1 MFNNSKFESQK
12 ELIRKSNRYLNRSQK
27 PLTEKI
33 TNETFT
39 NVYIPKNTETIIP
52 PGQRYMNNF
61 PQNSLRPYHT
71 QSNMIKVNKI
81 NRSRNYSNKNDD
93 LYEKENISRNNQNE
107 FNIIRNKTQYKNKRT
122 SSNYINK
129 TLNKEDILRT
139 TNDSRTR
146 KIYSMASDI
155 FNLDNCSTNL
165 VNDSSFFNN
174 SINDSVN
181 NICNSV
187 DNIHLGNEENHAN
200 KNIKYFNIEDNDDN
214 SDNNSNSNCNCDSN
228 LNIGKKNYPRR
239 SKKFGLNL
247 NSSKGL
253 LEKGNGEFS
262 IKKARSI
269 YLNRLK
275 SIRNDVENKKYNR
288 INLILNKD
296 FTNTDFI
303 PFLHGMNSK
312 TNASNIESV
321 NYDIISNKKN
331 NLYDKYNKL
340 SNQKASVSEY
350 DNYEI
355 IIPKDYNKLDGQKLK
370 NMLHAEGVHFFG
382 FSEQANI
389 GGDKGKFKFKIRK
402 SNLDKND
409 INNCVKKL
417 SKKLSSSFNVKL
429 KKTDE
434 VNERKT
440 TEITQEYGAEIVANH
455 LQNDENDK
463 SANNKIKTGAYSRK
477 KNLKIEYDMKYKNY
491 NLFKNKKFDVK
502 KRKKT
507 PFKKKK

>member
-1 MFNNSKFESQK
+1 MFNIAKFERQK
-12 ELIRKSNRYLNRSQK
+12 ELIRKSNRYLNRKQK

-39 NVYIPKNTETIIP
+39 NVYIPKNTETIIS

-61 PQNSLRPYHT
+61 PQRSLRPYHT
-71 QSNMIKVNKI
+71 QNDMIKANKI
-81 NRSRNYSNKNDD
+81 NRSRNYSNTNDD

-107 FNIIRNKTQYKNKRT
+107 FNIIRNKTQYKNKHQ
-122 SSNYINK
+122 SSNYIYK

-155 FNLDNCSTNL
+155 FNLENCSTNL
-165 VNDSSFFNN
+165 VNDSSYFNN

-181 NICNSV
+181 NNYNSV
-187 DNIHLGNEENHAN
+187 DNIHLGNEENHMN
-200 KNIKYFNIEDNDDN
+200 TNIKYLNIEDNDEN
-214 SDNNSNSNCNCDSN
+214 SDSNNKSNCASN
-228 LNIGKKNYPRR
+228 LNIEKKNYPQR
-239 SKKFGLNL
+239 SNNTGFNL

-275 SIRNDVENKKYNR
+275 DIRNDVENRKYNR
-288 INLILNKD
+288 ISLILNKD
-296 FTNTDFI
+296 FSNTDFI
-303 PFLHGMNSK
+303 PFLHGMNTK

-355 IIPKDYNKLDGQKLK
+355 IIPKNYNKLDGQKLK
-370 NMLHAEGVHFFG
+370 NMLHAEGVHYFG
-382 FSEQANI
+382 FSEEANI

-409 INNCVKKL
+409 KNNCVTKL

-429 KKTDE
+429 KKADE

-440 TEITQEYGAEIVANH
+440 TEITQDYGAEVIANH

-463 SANNKIKTGAYSRK
+463 SANNKIKIGAYSRK
-477 KNLKIEYDMKYKNY
+477 NNLKREYDIKYKNY
-491 NLFKNKKFDVK
+491 NLFKNKKNDIK

-507 PFKKKK
+507 PFKKNK

>member
-1 MFNNSKFESQK
+1 MFNIVKFESQK
-12 ELIRKSNRYLNRSQK
+12 ELIRKSNRYLNRKQK
-27 PLTEKI
+27 PLTDKI

-39 NVYIPKNTETIIP
+39 NLYIPKNTEAIIP
-52 PGQRYMNNF
+52 PGQRYMNNI

-71 QSNMIKVNKI
+71 ENDLSKINKI

-93 LYEKENISRNNQNE
+93 IYENENISKNIQNE
-107 FNIIRNKTQYKNKRT
+107 FNVVRNKTQYKNKRPN
-122 SSNYINK
+122 SNYNNKSINK
-129 TLNKEDILRT
+129 ESVLRT

-155 FNLDNCSTNL
+155 FNLENCSTNL

-174 SINDSVN
+174 SINNSIN
-181 NICNSV
+181 NDYNSV
-187 DNIHLGNEENHAN
+187 DNIHLGNEENHMN

-214 SDNNSNSNCNCDSN
+214 SDNNYNGDSN
-228 LNIGKKNYPRR
+228 LKLEKKNYPQRQN
-239 SKKFGLNL
+239 KFGLNI

-253 LEKGNGEFS
+253 LEKGNGELS

-275 SIRNDVENKKYNR
+275 SIRNDVDSRKYNK
-288 INLILNKD
+288 ISLILNKD
-296 FTNTDFI
+296 FSNTDFI
-303 PFLHGMNSK
+303 PFLHGMNTK
-312 TNASNIESV
+312 TNATNIESV

-340 SNQKASVSEY
+340 SNKKASESEY

-355 IIPKDYNKLDGQKLK
+355 IIPKNYNKLDGQKLK
-370 NMLHAEGVHFFG
+370 NMLHAEGVHYFG
-382 FSEQANI
+382 FSEQVNI

-402 SNLDKND
+402 SNLDKNNK
-409 INNCVKKL
+409 NNCVSKL

-429 KKTDE
+429 KKTDK

-440 TEITQEYGAEIVANH
+440 TEITQEYGPEVISNH

-463 SANNKIKTGAYSRK
+463 SNNNKIKFGAYSRK

-491 NLFKNKKFDVK
+491 NLFKNKKIDVK

-507 PFKKKK
+507 PFKKNK

>member
-1 MFNNSKFESQK
+1 MFNTLQFENQK
-12 ELIRKSNRYLNRSQK
+12 ELIRKSNRYLNHKQK

-39 NVYIPKNTETIIP
+39 NVYIPKNSETIIP
-52 PGQRYMNNF
+52 PGQRYMQNF
-61 PQNSLRPYHT
+61 PENSLRSYHT
-71 QSNMIKVNKI
+71 QNNMIKVNKI
-81 NRSRNYSNKNDD
+81 NRSRNYSKNDD
-93 LYEKENISRNNQNE
+93 LFEKENISRNNQDE
-107 FNIIRNKTQYKNKRT
+107 CNIIRNKTQYKNKRP
-122 SSNYINK
+122 SSIFIK
-129 TLNKEDILRT
+129 KALNREDILRT

-155 FNLDNCSTNL
+155 FNLENCSTNL

-174 SINDSVN
+174 SINSNVN
-181 NICNSV
+181 NNYNSV
-187 DNIHLGNEENHAN
+187 DNIHLGNEENHVN

-214 SDNNSNSNCNCDSN
+214 SDNNSNSNFNCNSN
-228 LNIGKKNYPRR
+228 LNIEKKNYPPRIN
-239 SKKFGLNL
+239 KYGLNL

-269 YLNRLK
+269 HLNRLK
-275 SIRNDVENKKYNR
+275 SIRNDVKNKKYNR
-288 INLILNKD
+288 ISLILNKD
-296 FTNTDFI
+296 FSNTDFI
-303 PFLHGMNSK
+303 PFLHGMNTK

-340 SNQKASVSEY
+340 SNKKASISEY

-355 IIPKDYNKLDGQKLK
+355 IIPKNYNKLDGQKLK

-402 SNLDKND
+402 SNLNEND
-409 INNCVKKL
+409 SNNCIKKL
-417 SKKLSSSFNVKL
+417 SKKLSSTFNVKL

-440 TEITQEYGAEIVANH
+440 TEITQKYGAEVVANH

-463 SANNKIKTGAYSRK
+463 SANNTIKIGAYSRK
-477 KNLKIEYDMKYKNY
+477 NNLKIEYDMKYKNY
-491 NLFKNKKFDVK
+491 NLFKNKKNDVK

-507 PFKKKK
+507 PFKKNK